1 MAFAIFSAHFI
12 RLTSKRFA
20 ALETLIIIGST
31 SHGRAR
37 LEESLAS
44 SGWRC
49 LIAENLVEALT
60 FESLSNVKVAV
71 VSGKLSIT
79 ELEELLRIAR
89 IAQVVIYDAQQRENE
104 QLTLI
109 TDRLAGVVDTN
120 SPSWAID
127 LTVRRAA
134 DLSRTLATETE
145 NALVDLSYRNL
156 FHASVTL
163 SSVQSLQELLNAL
176 CKEIAIQTC
185 HGRAVIVL
193 GDAQFRIQHAGA
205 YSGEQILI
213 PNLSSL
219 LGKPLT
225 PVLPD
230 RLWNSMGKGF
240 VEVPLA
246 KHDHALKSQPL
257 IIPLERNDGTVAGFL
272 TLDLALTDDPPLA
285 ELSEPIALLLHHGVQ
300 AIEVQALRGEMK
312 RSSEQRDQHFGER
325 AVELKQ
331 AQDRFSRLVNLT
343 NDIVYLTDDQGR
355 LVYLNESFT
364 RELGFTRENYLGTSL
379 HNVLENLAV
388 ESTQNKSVLNL
399 LHSQNEERLSGDLEL
414 FSKDGNRRA
423 FKLTHNWIRQG
434 DEVIAG
440 QGVLRDASEQRDL
453 LQRLAVSERLGMAG
467 KLASGIAH
475 EINNPLQA
483 ISAHLSGLTERI
495 GKDEQAITSIGIVAD
510 SVERIRLIVRSLL
523 DLHRIE
529 PTPRSLIQLNDVVR
543 RTHALL
549 EPQLRQSGVIA
560 EEHFDPQL
568 PKVMAAAPEIEQV
581 LINLVLNATQAMS
594 AGGTIRLETA
604 QVEKHVEIRVSDN
617 GPGIPP
623 EIMKKLFEPFAT
635 YREQGGGTGLGLY
648 VSRHLITQHGGEL
661 RVSSE
666 AGGGATFTI
675 VLPLP
680 GKQ

>member
-1 MAFAIFSAHFI
+1 M
-12 RLTSKRFA
+12 
-20 ALETLIIIGST
+20 ETLIIIGST
-31 SHGRAR
+31 SPGRAR
-37 LEESLAS
+37 LEEKLAN

-49 LIAENLVEALT
+49 LIAENLTQALT
-60 FESLSNVKVAV
+60 FESLSKVSVAV
-71 VSGKLSIT
+71 VSGNLPVI
-79 ELEELLRIAR
+79 ELTELLRVVRHVDVVLYDIVEDSEKLTPEIANR
-89 IAQVVIYDAQQRENE
+89 
-104 QLTLI
+104 LI
-109 TDRLAGVVDTN
+109 TIIDTTA
-120 SPSWAID
+120 PSWAID
-127 LTVRRAA
+127 LAIRRAV
-134 DLSRTLATETE
+134 DTTLQDFPPSGT
-145 NALVDLSYRNL
+145 ALVDQSYRNL
-156 FHASVTL
+156 FHASVEL
-163 SSVQSLQELLNAL
+163 SSSESIQDLLELL
-176 CKEIAIQTC
+176 CKEIATHTG

-193 GDAQFRIQHAGA
+193 GDTKYRIQRAGA
-205 YSGEQILI
+205 FANDSTLI
-213 PNLSSL
+213 PDLSYL
-219 LGKPLT
+219 HGLPMVPVMPDRIWLGLGKGYVEQTQVTDLT
-225 PVLPD
+225 N
-230 RLWNSMGKGF
+230 NSR
-240 VEVPLA
+240 
-246 KHDHALKSQPL
+246 PL
-257 IIPLERNDGTVAGFL
+257 IIPLERNDGTVAGYL
-272 TLDLALTDDPPLA
+272 TLDLTLTDDPPLA

-300 AIEVQALRGEMK
+300 AIEVQALRGEIK

-364 RELGFTRENYLGTSL
+364 RELGYTRENYLGTTL
-379 HNVLENLAV
+379 HDVLEILAV
-388 ESTQNKSVLNL
+388 ESTQNTSLLNL
-399 LHSQNEERLSGDLEL
+399 LYSQNDERLTGDLEL

-434 DEVIAG
+434 DEIIAG
-440 QGVLRDASEQRDL
+440 QGILRDASEQRDL
-453 LQRLAVSERLGMAG
+453 LQRLAASERLGMAG

-483 ISAHLSGLTERI
+483 ISAHLSGLAERV
-495 GKDEQAITSIGIVAD
+495 GKDEQAVTSIGIVAD

-523 DLHRIE
+523 DLHRIA
-529 PTPRSLIQLNDVVR
+529 PTPRSLIQLNDVVS

-560 EEHFDPQL
+560 EEHIDPQL

-594 AGGTIRLETA
+594 PGGTIRLETV
-604 QVEKHVEIRVSDN
+604 QVEKHIEIRVRDN
-617 GPGIPP
+617 GPGIPL
-623 EIMKKLFEPFAT
+623 EIMNKLFEPFAT

-648 VSRHLITQHGGEL
+648 VSRHLISQHGGEL